1 MRLSRCNSNFP
12 FFLFGVLVQVFQLM
26 QHGQVKVQEQRAAS
40 AEAAAAACAR
50 ASLAATAQAA
60 VHASSSPASTT
71 TSFVAAADV
80 DTTAQLQQRL
90 DKVTRELCSERQRY
104 EAAVSNSLQLQQRLD
119 AALSMTS
126 TSASLSM
133 GFEALLPPSPP
144 RWNVEPQAAAAASP
158 VPSLHAQLSQV
169 SVSAADVREMA
180 SAVAAASA
188 AASCTETCTLE
199 RVNARAAAA
208 AGSCSRMVGAMS
220 CVLQRQQ
227 QLQLQLQANKVQLSI
242 AQVMPCLQ
250 HTDYVVAIAP
260 IVAPCTHTTPVL
272 QHHTEPLTPTPH
284 AAALETQQRGCNR
297 VFHHAFAAHNLGV
310 SACYPRLRHAGAPHR
325 PVPSPVT
332 CDRAA
337 PPVCAQ
343 LTLGA

>member
-1 MRLSRCNSNFP
+1 
-12 FFLFGVLVQVFQLM
+12 M

-71 TSFVAAADV
+71 TSFVAAADA

-90 DKVTRELCSERQRY
+90 DKVTRELCSERQRC

-144 RWNVEPQAAAAASP
+144 RWNVELQAAAAASP

-188 AASCTETCTLE
+188 AASCTETCTLQ

-208 AGSCSRMVGAMS
+208 AGSCSRMVSAMS

-227 QLQLQLQANKVQLSI
+227 QLQLQLQANKGQLSI

-250 HTDYVVAIAP
+250 HTAYAVAIALLLP
-260 IVAPCTHTTPVL
+260 RAHTPPCAVA
-272 QHHTEPLTPTPH
+272 
-284 AAALETQQRGCNR
+284 
-297 VFHHAFAAHNLGV
+297 
-310 SACYPRLRHAGAPHR
+310 SY
-325 PVPSPVT
+325 
-332 CDRAA
+332 
-337 PPVCAQ
+337 
-343 LTLGA
+343 